1 MVNQRRSDLGQLSLI
16 LLAIIGLNT
25 LSYFF
30 FFRVD
35 FTKEQRY
42 TLSPI
47 TKKILGEL
55 GEDIQVTV
63 YLGGELPAG
72 FRRLKNATNDLLI
85 DFKAYSHNGF
95 HIAWV
100 NPMSGDTQAQEK
112 TFNDLLEK
120 GIEPTQ
126 LSVKSDNGLT
136 QKNIFPQALISYHGK
151 QMVVRLLQ
159 TRSGASA
166 EEVLNNSI
174 QNLEYAFISA
184 LKKLNSGGKP
194 RVGFTEGHGELSD
207 LQLNGAMKSL
217 SDGYEIGRVNLKTI
231 PLQGLEKLRMLIIPK
246 PDRAFTEAEKYKIDY
261 FLMRGGRIFWAIDQ
275 VNAELD
281 SLRGGSTQYTFA
293 KSLNLDDMLFKY
305 GVRINDD
312 LIADMNCTQ
321 IPLRVGNM
329 GGQAQMQLVP
339 WLFYPIF
346 VPISKHPLVKNL
358 DGIRS
363 EFASTLDT
371 IATQNVRKEI
381 ILTSSPF
388 SKKLSAP
395 TLLSLQMVE
404 QEPDPRAFQSQPKPV
419 AVLLEGSF
427 SSVFKNRALPEGI
440 SELPERGYLTASKP
454 TKMVVVSDGDILKNQ
469 ISTNDG
475 SPFPLGY
482 DRYTQQQYGNN
493 NFLLNV
499 ADYLT
504 DDAGLIHLRNKEIK
518 LRLLDRARIR
528 TEKTFWQMFN
538 LGLPLAAL
546 GLFVFLQQYY
556 RKRKYTT

>member
-1 MVNQRRSDLGQLSLI
+1 MVNQRRADLEQLCLI

-55 GEDIQVTV
+55 GQDIQVTV
-63 YLGGELPAG
+63 YLDGELPGG
-72 FRRLKNATNDLLI
+72 FRRLRNATNDLLV
-85 DFKAYSHNGF
+85 DFKAYSHSDF
-95 HIAWV
+95 HVDWV
-100 NPMSGDTQAQEK
+100 NPLSGDTQTQEK
-112 TFNDLLEK
+112 TFSELLEK

-136 QKNIFPQALISYHGK
+136 QKNIFPQALISYQGK

-184 LKKLNSGGKP
+184 FKKLSSGGKP
-194 RVGFTEGHGELSD
+194 RIGFTEGHGELSD
-207 LQLNGAMKSL
+207 LQLNDAMKSL
-217 SDGYEIGRVNLKTI
+217 SDGYEVGRVNLKTI
-231 PLQGLEKLRMLIIPK
+231 PFQGLEKLRMLVIPK
-246 PDRAFTEAEKYKIDY
+246 PDHAFTEAEKYKIDY
-261 FLMRGGRIFWAIDQ
+261 FVMHGGRIFWAIDQ
-275 VNAELD
+275 VSAELD

-312 LIADMNCTQ
+312 LIADMNCAQ
-321 IPLRVGNM
+321 IPLRVGSM

-358 DGIRS
+358 DGIHS

-371 IATQNVRKEI
+371 IATKNVRKEI

-388 SKKLSAP
+388 SKKLIAP

-419 AVLLEGSF
+419 SVLLEGSF
-427 SSVFKNRALPEGI
+427 SSVFKNRAVPEGI
-440 SELPERGYLTASKP
+440 SELPTGGNLTASKP
-454 TKMVVVSDGDILKNQ
+454 TKMIVVSDGDILKNQ

-482 DRYTQQQYGNN
+482 DRYTQKQYGNKS
-493 NFLLNV
+493 FLLNV

-504 DDAGLIHLRNKEIK
+504 DDSGLIHLRNKEIK

-528 TEKTFWQMFN
+528 TEKTFWQVFN
-538 LGLPLAAL
+538 LGLPLAIL

-556 RKRKYTT
+556 RKQKYAA